1 MEIITSRQ
9 NRYVS
14 EAVALC
20 DRKAREKT
28 GRFRFDGVKLLGEAA
43 SKGVELAYLLVS
55 QSRESAVFERL
66 STLYGVERA
75 ALDCRIL
82 VLADA
87 LFEKISLENAPD
99 GVISVASRIDKFHK
113 IATIYNDRSFTD
125 GGEQAFVPQNTDTVL
140 LLESVR
146 DPLNMGALIRSA
158 AALGVD
164 FIICSADCADLYHPR
179 TVRGAMG
186 TLFTQ
191 PILCVDCLPD
201 AVRALRAMGHRV
213 FAAALD
219 RDAQCLGSFDFC
231 PGDCAV
237 IGNEGH
243 GLCRETLEA
252 CGRTVYIPMRPGVES
267 LNAGVAGAILAWEL
281 QRGKRR

>member
-99 GVISVASRIDKFHK
+99 GVISVANRIDKFHK
-113 IATIYNDRSFTD
+113 IATIYNDRIFTD

-191 PILCVDCLPD
+191 PILCVDW
-201 AVRALRAMGHRV
+201 HRV

>member
-28 GRFRFDGVKLLGEAA
+28 GRFRFDGVKLLGEAV
-43 SKGVELAYLLVS
+43 SKGVQLAYLLVS
-55 QSRESAVFERL
+55 QSKETAVFDRL
-66 STLYGVERA
+66 RALYGVERA
-75 ALDCRIL
+75 VLDCRIL
-82 VLADA
+82 MVEDP

-99 GVISVASRIDKFHK
+99 GVISVANRIDKFHK
-113 IATIYNDRSFTD
+113 IATIYNDRIFTD
-125 GGEQAFVPQNTDTVL
+125 GGTREFLPKSTDTIL

-146 DPLNMGALIRSA
+146 DPLNMGALIRTA
-158 AALGVD
+158 AALRVD
-164 FIICSADCADLYHPR
+164 FLICSADCADLYHPR

-186 TLFTQ
+186 TLFNQ
-191 PILCVDCLPD
+191 PILCTECLPD
-201 AVRALRAMGHRV
+201 VVRALRGMGHRV

-219 RDAQCLGSFDFC
+219 RDARCLGSFDFC

-243 GLCRETLEA
+243 GLSRETLEA
-252 CGRTVYIPMRPGVES
+252 CECTVYIPMRPGVES